1 MVKVL
6 VSKWGKLALE
16 HLVQGYGGV
25 FHMRTY
31 GTTHVGRW
39 PFSVLIFP
47 ALLLSHLPPQKK
59 FFWGQVGWGKSTVV
73 SWINNT

>member
-39 PFSVLIFP
+39 PFSVLIFS
-47 ALLLSHLPPQKK
+47 ALSYLICPPKK
-59 FFWGQVGWGKSTVV
+59 FFWGQVGWGKLTMV
-73 SWINNT
+73 SWINKT

>member
-39 PFSVLIFP
+39 PFCVLIFS
-47 ALLLSHLPPQKK
+47 ALSYLTCPPKKILLRAGGV
-59 FFWGQVGWGKSTVV
+59 GQVNHG
-73 SWINNT
+73 